1 MNISKSRELLLNEL
15 MDKLGYKFNDIYL
28 LNSALVHRSFLNENK
43 DVNISNERLEFLGDS
58 VVGLVI
64 TENLYNSF
72 EEFDEGVLTKIRSK
86 IVCED
91 SFAFVAKNF
100 DFGKYLLLG
109 KGESSFGGRKK
120 KSILAD
126 TFEAIFGAIYLD
138 GGLPNVKRILE
149 TKFLEDMKN
158 RIKNDETISD
168 YKSSLQEYYHKNTN
182 LKIKYS
188 VDRELGPD
196 HDKTFYISVLVNDK
210 VLGLGTG
217 RNKKQAEQDAAKN
230 ALFNLGVIY
239 E

>member
-1 MNISKSRELLLNEL
+1 MITKSRQLLLNEL
-15 MDKLGYKFNDIYL
+15 MDKLGYCFKDIEL
-28 LNSALVHRSFLNENK
+28 LNCALIHRSYLNENK
-43 DVNISNERLEFLGDS
+43 DVSISNERLEFLGDS

-72 EEFDEGVLTKIRSK
+72 EEYDEGVLTKIRSK

-91 SFAFVAKNF
+91 SFAFVSKNF
-100 DFGKYLLLG
+100 DIGKYLLLG

-126 TFEAIFGAIYLD
+126 AFEAIFGAIYLD
-138 GGLPNVKRILE
+138 GGFPSVKNVLE

-158 RIKNDETISD
+158 RIKDDETVSD

-182 LKIKYS
+182 LKIKYL
-188 VDRELGPD
+188 VDKEVGPD
-196 HDKTFYISVLVNDK
+196 HDKTFYISVSVNEK